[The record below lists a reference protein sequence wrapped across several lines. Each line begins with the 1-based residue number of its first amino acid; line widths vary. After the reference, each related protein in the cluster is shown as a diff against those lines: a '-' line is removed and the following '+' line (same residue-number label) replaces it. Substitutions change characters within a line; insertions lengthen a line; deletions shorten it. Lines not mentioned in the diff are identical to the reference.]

1 MALDEVLVTVAVLW
15 DKQWFRAFKGAS
27 NRNEFCYFPQPASRM
42 EKRHMV
48 ACGCSIVS
56 LPTWVH
62 GPTQALRAPPPRPP
76 RPRPPP
82 TTTPVASREW
92 RAARIQQTFTNYLTR
107 GSICLQ
113 DQYATID
120 LCEVSWALDVSDPPP
135 AISRP
140 RILCLSRH
148 RISLR
153 CASISRNN
161 HRW

>member
-62 GPTQALRAPPPRPP
+62 GPTQALRAPPPGHRGRGRLQPP
-76 RPRPPP
+76 H
-82 TTTPVASREW
+82 
-92 RAARIQQTFTNYLTR
+92 L
-107 GSICLQ
+107 
-113 DQYATID
+113 
-120 LCEVSWALDVSDPPP
+120 
-135 AISRP
+135 
-140 RILCLSRH
+140 
-148 RISLR
+148 
-153 CASISRNN
+153 
-161 HRW
+161 